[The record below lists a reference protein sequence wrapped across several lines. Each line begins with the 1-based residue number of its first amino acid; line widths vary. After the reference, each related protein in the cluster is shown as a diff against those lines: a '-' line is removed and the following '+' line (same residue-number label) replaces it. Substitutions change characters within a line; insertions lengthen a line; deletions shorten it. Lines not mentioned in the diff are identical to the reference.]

1 MGNKSFVFR
10 FDDVEVREREF
21 SITKAG
27 KLLSVEPKAFRALLF
42 LLHNPQKLI
51 SKEELLDTVWGDTA
65 VTEGSLTRCIWLVRR
80 LLGDDIHNPRYIET
94 VATVGYRF
102 VCPVEVA
109 EDAHDVLEPAGSV
122 NTSDGEAPV
131 SSLADAANESGSSGP
146 LPEHRP
152 ETVGVGKR
160 ARWTSPPVWKVF
172 LLACSGLA
180 AFVGTLLVLHAWR
193 MRHQASL
200 PGSENVSVSA
210 TMQSIAV
217 LPLENLSDDRR
228 QEYFADG
235 LTDALISD
243 LGQIETMRVISRTS
257 VMRYKRSKTPLPQI
271 GHELGVDAVV
281 EGTVQRSGSRVRI
294 SVQLLDAHNDRH
306 LWAETYERD
315 LGDVI
320 VLQRQVALAIAHEIG
335 GLLEPGQ
342 EMLLTDT
349 GPINLRAYDAY
360 LRGRYL
366 FAERTAEAETSAR
379 VCFEEALS
387 ADPNSGLAY
396 TGLAD
401 FYTVGWF
408 VKNDYPLA
416 EQYARKAVALRP
428 DLAQAHASLGIALA
442 DQHKFNEAEGEL
454 KEAIRL
460 NSNYVMAH
468 HWYSLTLLASG
479 HPDGALAES
488 DRARALDPFSLP
500 VNYLRGMI
508 LLGLHR
514 YDRAATQ
521 LETAASL
528 GPASPSPHED
538 LLRIDWIQGKVI
550 EALAEQR
557 KLADL
562 ANDPALLHDMVEI
575 AAEYRNAGLR
585 AAEIKAA
592 RLKERGYY
600 RDRGTATTPAH
611 NGYGAFSVALQY
623 GILQEPV
630 ETLAWL
636 DRAGRENSTYFTM
649 AFMTAPEFKFL
660 YSDPRF
666 QDLLRR
672 LGVAK

>member
-1 MGNKSFVFR
+1 MATPEKTGQAWCFGVYDVDTRRAELCRNGKPVRLRDQSFVVLVTLLEHAGEVVTREDLRHVLWPSDVFVD
-10 FDDVEVREREF
+10 FDHSLSMAILKLRE
-21 SITKAG
+21 A
-27 KLLSVEPKAFRALLF
+27 LSDSTDK
-42 LLHNPQKLI
+42 
-51 SKEELLDTVWGDTA
+51 
-65 VTEGSLTRCIWLVRR
+65 
-80 LLGDDIHNPRYIET
+80 PRYIET
-94 VATVGYRF
+94 VPKKGYRF
-102 VCPVEVA
+102 IALVSRR
-109 EDAHDVLEPAGSV
+109 AGAV
-122 NTSDGEAPV
+122 DELDN
-131 SSLADAANESGSSGP
+131 SGC
-146 LPEHRP
+146 LPEDSSDTSGGAQHS
-152 ETVGVGKR
+152 
-160 ARWTSPPVWKVF
+160 RWTSLPVWKVV
-172 LLACSGLA
+172 LLACSGLVA
-180 AFVGTLLVLHAWR
+180 IAGILLVLHTWR
-193 MRHQASL
+193 MRDRAL
-200 PGSENVSVSA
+200 LRGSEGAGVSA
-210 TMQSIAV
+210 TIQSIAV
-217 LPLENLSDDRR
+217 LPLDNLSDDRG

-235 LTDALISD
+235 LTDELITD

-257 VMRYKRSKTPLPQI
+257 VMRYKRSKTPLSQI

-306 LWAETYERD
+306 IWAETYERD

-320 VLQRQVALAIAHEIG
+320 VLERQMALAIAHEIG

-342 EMLLTDT
+342 EMLLTGT
-349 GPINLRAYDAY
+349 RPINLRAYDAY

-387 ADPNSGLAY
+387 ADPNSALPY

-428 DLAQAHASLGIALA
+428 DLAEAHASLGIAA
-442 DQHKFNEAEGEL
+442 TNQHKFNEAEGEL

-468 HWYSLTLLASG
+468 HWYSLTLLALG
-479 HPDGALAES
+479 RPNEALAEN
-488 DRARALDPFSLP
+488 DRARELDPFSLP
-500 VNYLRGMI
+500 VNYLRGII
-508 LLGLHR
+508 LLGLQR

-528 GPASPSPHED
+528 GPPSPSPHED

-557 KLADL
+557 KLAAL
-562 ANDPALLHDMVEI
+562 TNDSTLLHDEIEI

-585 AAEIKAA
+585 AAEVKAA
-592 RLKERGYY
+592 RLKEKGYY
-600 RDRGTATTPAH
+600 RDRGTATMPAH

-623 GILQEPV
+623 GILQKPE

-660 YSDPRF
+660 RSDPRF
-666 QDLLRR
+666 QNLLRR
-672 LGVAK
+672 VGVAK